1 MRAMITGLGHFVPET
16 IMTNQD
22 LESLVKTND
31 EWITT
36 RTGIK
41 ERRILDKDKGTS
53 YMAARAARNAL
64 DQRGLSPDD
73 LDLIVAATV
82 TPDMM
87 MPSMAAVV
95 QRELQ
100 ASHCW
105 GFDVNA
111 GCAGFACAL
120 VTAAQFI
127 ESGRYQRVL
136 AIGADKMSTVIDYT
150 DRNTCILFGDGAGA
164 VLLEPAVNNDH
175 GIVDFCMHMDGS
187 GDKYLCIPG
196 GGSLQPA
203 SHETVDKRLHFL
215 YQEGKTVFK
224 HAVAGLSGSAAH
236 LLGKNRLNGKDVNL
250 FIPHQANARII
261 TAVAEKLGLD
271 ADKVVMNIDRY
282 GNTTAATI
290 PLAMSE
296 AHQQGKMKPGDLI
309 LLSAFGAGFIW
320 GSVLLEWAMNAPNS
334 D

>member
-1 MRAMITGLGHFVPET
+1 MHAIITGLGHFVPET
-16 IMTNQD
+16 KLTNQD
-22 LESLVKTND
+22 LESLVETSD
-31 EWITT
+31 AWITT

-53 YMAARAARNAL
+53 YMASRAAGNAL
-64 DQRGLSPDD
+64 EHRGLSPDEI
-73 LDLIVAATV
+73 DLIIAATV

-87 MPSMAAVV
+87 MPGMAVSV
-95 QRELQ
+95 QKQLK
-100 ASHCW
+100 ATNCW

-111 GCAGFACAL
+111 GCAGFVCAL

-127 ESGRYQRVL
+127 ESGRHRRVL
-136 AIGADKMSTVIDYT
+136 VIGADKMSTVINYK

-164 VLLEPAVNNDH
+164 VLLEPASTHDQ
-175 GIVDFCMHMDGS
+175 GILDFGMYMDGS
-187 GDKYLCIPG
+187 GDKFLCIPG
-196 GGSLQPA
+196 GGSLNPA
-203 SHETVDKRLHFL
+203 SHETVDRRLHFI

-224 HAVAGLSGSAAH
+224 HAIACLSKSAAQ
-236 LLGKNRLNGKDVNL
+236 LLGKNGLNPNNVNL

-261 TAVAEKLGLD
+261 NAVAEKLGFD
-271 ADKVVMNIDRY
+271 SDKVMMNIDRY

-296 AHQQGKMKPGDLI
+296 AYQEGKMKSGDLI

-320 GSVLLEWAMNAPNS
+320 GNVLLEWVLN
-334 D
+334 